1 MLTLTFFLKCLK
13 SEQGSVL
20 LFLITFLHIWSMCG
34 LMEESLFFA
43 SHQYLLVCSDV
54 ILLFCYK
61 TLFRRFCASISEIKH
76 SVTFRQVFLQMCLCL
91 FFFFKK
97 KKPDFCNDD
106 SFFVVF
112 FFFKDLLYSLSSS
125 LLISPSVFSLCEDYF
140 SYLTLMNSS
149 WCFIIA
155 FLLLV
160 FASISTGL
168 QNSCV
173 NSVIAS

>member
-1 MLTLTFFLKCLK
+1 MRFRNIQDNFVKMLTLTFFLKCLK

-43 SHQYLLVCSDV
+43 SYQYLLVCSDV

-91 FFFFKK
+91 FFFLRIFST
-97 KKPDFCNDD
+97 PWAPV
-106 SFFVVF
+106 SSSVH
-112 FFFKDLLYSLSSS
+112 LSSPS
-125 LLISPSVFSLCEDYF
+125 VRIISHISPSWTAPDVSSLHYCC
-140 SYLTLMNSS
+140 L
-149 WCFIIA
+149 
-155 FLLLV
+155 FLPV
-160 FASISTGL
+160 SAQVSRIPVSTVL
-168 QNSCV
+168 
-173 NSVIAS
+173 

>member
-91 FFFFKK
+91 FFFKK
-97 KKPDFCNDD
+97 KKNWLLQWWFLFCC
-106 SFFVVF
+106 F

-155 FLLLV
+155 LLLLV

>member
-1 MLTLTFFLKCLK
+1 MLTLTFFLKCLN

-76 SVTFRQVFLQMCLCL
+76 SVTFRHVFLQMCLCL

-97 KKPDFCNDD
+97 KTWLLQWWFLFCCC
-106 SFFVVF
+106 F
-112 FFFKDLLYSLSSS
+112 FFLRIFSTPWAPVSSSVCLSSPS
-125 LLISPSVFSLCEDYF
+125 VRIISHISPSWTAPDVSSLHFCC
-140 SYLTLMNSS
+140 L
-149 WCFIIA
+149 
-155 FLLLV
+155 FLPVSAQVSRIPVTTVL
-160 FASISTGL
+160 
-168 QNSCV
+168 
-173 NSVIAS
+173 

>member
-91 FFFFKK
+91 FFFLKK
-97 KKPDFCNDD
+97 KLTSAMMIPFLL
-106 SFFVVF
+106 F
-112 FFFKDLLYSLSSS
+112 FFFLRIFSTPWAPVSSSVHLSSPS
-125 LLISPSVFSLCEDYF
+125 VRIISHISPSWTASDVSSLHYCC
-140 SYLTLMNSS
+140 L
-149 WCFIIA
+149 
-155 FLLLV
+155 FLPV
-160 FASISTGL
+160 SAQVSRIPVSTVL
-168 QNSCV
+168 
-173 NSVIAS
+173 